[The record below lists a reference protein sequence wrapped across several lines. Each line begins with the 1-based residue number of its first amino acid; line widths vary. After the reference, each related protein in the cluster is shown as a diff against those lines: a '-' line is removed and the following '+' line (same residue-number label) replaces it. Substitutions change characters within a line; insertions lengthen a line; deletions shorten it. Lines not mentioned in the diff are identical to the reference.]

1 LQTFW
6 TYVHIAGAPEGKSIE
21 KNLKEGAQPM
31 KSGSRLERTLE
42 AGHFAFTGEL
52 GPPQGA
58 NVEAVRKKAGYLKG
72 LVDAVNIT
80 DNQTAVVRMSSWG
93 AGLIAIQE
101 GLEPNYQMVCRDRN
115 RIAMQSDILGA
126 SAHGI
131 RNMLCLSGDHQQ
143 FGNHPL
149 TKGVFDIDSIQL
161 ISMVKGMR
169 DDKKFLNGD
178 EIDGAPQI
186 FIGAAENPFAEP
198 FEWRVHRLA
207 KKIAAGADFIQTQCI
222 YDMKMFRDWIKQAND
237 MGLTE
242 KVHILAGITPLKSG
256 GMARYMAKNV
266 SGIIIPDEIIERV
279 VNAKKA
285 AEEGIKICVEQIEE
299 LKQMKGVHGIH
310 LMAIEW
316 EHRVPEIAE
325 RAKLIPR
332 PNV

>member
-1 LQTFW
+1 
-6 TYVHIAGAPEGKSIE
+6 
-21 KNLKEGAQPM
+21 M
-31 KSGSRLERTLE
+31 KSGSRLERVLE

-58 NVEAVRKKAGYLKG
+58 NVEHVRKKAGYLRG
-72 LVDAVNIT
+72 IVDAVNIT

-93 AGLIAIQE
+93 GALIALQE

-115 RIAMQSDILGA
+115 RIAIQSDILGA
-126 SAHGI
+126 YAHGI

-161 ISMVKGMR
+161 ISLVKKMR
-169 DDKKFLNGD
+169 DEKKFLNGD
-178 EIDGAPQI
+178 EIDGPPQM

-207 KKIAAGADFIQTQCI
+207 KKIEAGADFIQTQCI

-242 KVHILAGITPLKSG
+242 RVHILAGVTPLKSG

-266 SGIIIPDEIIERV
+266 SGIIIPDKVIDRIV
-279 VNAKKA
+279 QAKKPG
-285 AEEGIKICVEQIEE
+285 EEGIKFCVEQIEE
-299 LKQMKGVHGIH
+299 FKEMKGVHGVH

-316 EHRVPEIAE
+316 EQKVPEIAE
-325 RAKLIPR
+325 RAKLLPR
-332 PNV
+332 PQV

>member
-1 LQTFW
+1 MESMNHEMERA
-6 TYVHIAGAPEGKSIE
+6 VD
-21 KNLKEGAQPM
+21 M
-31 KSGSRLERTLE
+31 KSGSNLERILE

-58 NVEAVRKKAGYLKG
+58 NVEAIRKKASHLKG
-72 LVDAVNIT
+72 IVDAVNIT

-126 SAHGI
+126 YAHGI

-178 EIDGAPQI
+178 EIDTAPQL
-186 FIGAAENPFAEP
+186 FIGAAANPFAEP

-222 YDMKMFRDWIKQAND
+222 YDMKLFREWMKQAND

-266 SGIIIPDEIIERV
+266 SGIIIPDEIIDRV
-279 VNAKKA
+279 VKAKKP
-285 AEEGIKICVEQIEE
+285 AEEGIKICVEQIQQ
-299 LKQMKGVHGIH
+299 LKEIEGIHGVHI
-310 LMAIEW
+310 MAIEW
-316 EHRVPEIAE
+316 EQMTSQITEMAG
-325 RAKLIPR
+325 LLPR
-332 PNV
+332 PKIIDE